1 MSDRHP
7 NVALIE
13 RLDIH
18 DIAASKDV
26 FAEDAVFRY
35 FNPLLPDLQGDYVGL
50 AGIRDFFQKIGALSE
65 GTFRIEPV
73 SATAVGDE
81 LVVVHTR
88 NSLIFDNQ
96 PITMDVV
103 VVWRIANGR
112 VTEVWD
118 IPSVYTAEPGSG

>member
-1 MSDRHP
+1 MSDTHP

-50 AGIRDFFQKIGALSE
+50 ADIRDFFQKIGALSE

-73 SATAVGDE
+73 SATAVGNE

-88 NSLIFDNQ
+88 NSLTFDNQ

-103 VVWRIANGR
+103 VVWRIVNGR

-118 IPSVYTAEPGSG
+118 IPSVYTAEQRAG

>member
-1 MSDRHP
+1 MSDTHP

-13 RLDIH
+13 RLDLH

-73 SATAVGDE
+73 SVEAVGNE

-88 NSLIFDNQ
+88 NSLTFDNQ

-103 VVWRIANGR
+103 VVWRIVNGR

-118 IPSVYTAEPGSG
+118 IPSVYTAEQQAS

>member
-1 MSDRHP
+1 MSDPHP

-50 AGIRDFFQKIGALSE
+50 TGIRDFFQKIGALSE
-65 GTFRIEPV
+65 GSFRIEPV
-73 SATAVGDE
+73 SAEAVGNE

-88 NSLIFDNQ
+88 NSLTFDNQ

-103 VVWRIANGR
+103 VIWRIVNGR
-112 VTEVWD
+112 ITEVWD
-118 IPSVYTAEPGSG
+118 IPSVFTVMQG

>member
-1 MSDRHP
+1 MSDTHP

-18 DIAASKDV
+18 DIAASEDV

-88 NSLIFDNQ
+88 NSLTFDNQ

-103 VVWRIANGR
+103 VVWRIVNGR

-118 IPSVYTAEPGSG
+118 IPSVYTAEQQTG

>member
-1 MSDRHP
+1 MSNTHP

-35 FNPLLPDLQGDYVGL
+35 FNPLLPGLQGDYVGL
-50 AGIRDFFQKIGALSE
+50 AGIRDFFHKIGALSA

-81 LVVVHTR
+81 PVVVHTR
-88 NSLIFDNQ
+88 NSLTFDTQ

-103 VVWRIANGR
+103 VVWRIVNGR

-118 IPSVYTAEPGSG
+118 IPSVYAA

>member
-1 MSDRHP
+1 MSDTHP
-7 NVALIE
+7 NVALIN

-73 SATAVGDE
+73 SAEAVGDE

-88 NSLIFDNQ
+88 NSLTFDNQ

-103 VVWRIANGR
+103 VVWRIVNGR

-118 IPSVYTAEPGSG
+118 IPSVYTAEQR

>member
-1 MSDRHP
+1 VSDTHP

-35 FNPLLPDLQGDYVGL
+35 FNPLLPALQGDYVGL
-50 AGIRDFFQKIGALSE
+50 AGIRDFFQRIGALSE
-65 GTFRIEPV
+65 RTFRIEPV
-73 SATAVGDE
+73 SATAVGNE

-88 NSLIFDNQ
+88 NSLTFDNQ

-103 VVWRIANGR
+103 VVWRIVNGR

-118 IPSVYTAEPGSG
+118 IPSVYTAEQQPG

>member
-1 MSDRHP
+1 MPDTHP

-50 AGIRDFFQKIGALSE
+50 AGIRDFVHKIGALSE

-88 NSLIFDNQ
+88 NSLTFDNQ

-103 VVWRIANGR
+103 VVWRIVNGR

-118 IPSVYTAEPGSG
+118 IPSVYTAEQG

>member
-1 MSDRHP
+1 MSDTHP
-7 NVALIE
+7 NVALIS

-50 AGIRDFFQKIGALSE
+50 AGIRAFFQKIGALSA

-88 NSLIFDNQ
+88 NSLTFDNQ

-103 VVWRIANGR
+103 VVWRIVNGR

-118 IPSVYTAEPGSG
+118 IPSVYAAEQQTG

>member
-1 MSDRHP
+1 MSDTHP

-18 DIAASKDV
+18 DIAASEDV

-50 AGIRDFFQKIGALSE
+50 AGIRDFLQKIGALSE

-88 NSLIFDNQ
+88 NSLTFDNQ

-103 VVWRIANGR
+103 VVWRIVNGR

-118 IPSVYTAEPGSG
+118 IPSVYTAEQQTG

>member
-1 MSDRHP
+1 MSDTHP

-13 RLDIH
+13 QLDIH

-88 NSLIFDNQ
+88 NSLTFDNQ

-103 VVWRIANGR
+103 VVWRILNGR

-118 IPSVYTAEPGSG
+118 IPSVYTAEQRPD